1 MDRVRQLLEAKVL
14 AGNLELYHQERS
26 LHIVQVNNKSP
37 CMPCPS
43 VSPKLFFKN
52 TIIQSFITILF
63 ILFQIRELQSQ
74 LVRERDSNDVSKQE
88 LRQSRARIE
97 ALVNKVSDLEGANLA
112 LNKKISDM
120 AHQIEDQQLQYR
132 AQIAAKDSKI
142 QQLLDELEN
151 KVRMCFLVKFK

>member
-1 MDRVRQLLEAKVL
+1 M
-14 AGNLELYHQERS
+14 
-26 LHIVQVNNKSP
+26 
-37 CMPCPS
+37 
-43 VSPKLFFKN
+43 
-52 TIIQSFITILF
+52 
-63 ILFQIRELQSQ
+63 
-74 LVRERDSNDVSKQE
+74 SKQE

-97 ALVNKVSDLEGANLA
+97 SLVNKVSDLEGANLA

-151 KVRMCFLVKFK
+151 KVRMCCLAKL